1 MSLTEPEIWS
11 DAWAADQTE
20 KMLPMLTQIR
30 RRLHQHPELGTM
42 EYETGAI
49 IRD

>member
-30 RRLHQHPELGTM
+30 QRVRR
-42 EYETGAI
+42 
-49 IRD
+49 